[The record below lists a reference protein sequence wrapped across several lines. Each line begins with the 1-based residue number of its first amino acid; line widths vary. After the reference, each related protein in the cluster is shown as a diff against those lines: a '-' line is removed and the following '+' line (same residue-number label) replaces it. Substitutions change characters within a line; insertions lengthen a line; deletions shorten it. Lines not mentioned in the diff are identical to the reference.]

1 MNKQE
6 YLALTYEKLAALVED
21 RGFNV
26 NMSQLRARA
35 IRAELLRDGPK
46 IGFTFDPKKLWML
59 NSFILSEC
67 SLLIKENSGDPKI
80 LLEWVR
86 KVAEAFE
93 FLSRFS
99 AEDERGFLLIGSALA
114 YHIAGYQANAQCIAK
129 RLEVDY
135 KNIELPANDQFDAV
149 LVDLFR
155 RSLISFLKRNIKGL
169 MSSSNDGLSKISALQ
184 ESLVRGF
191 SEGNQPLDSLFV
203 ITAHAYYQEAI
214 SNFIAFCLQGDSDK
228 YLQGNA
234 NLQKSYEYFRD
245 LSDVTLSGIVL
256 ETQTAF
262 DRFKERSTWFTIRN
276 YAGDLLANP
285 VWHYYLRNLALDK
298 SIVEFWA
305 SQLTSIRQGILTNK
319 DSYVVQM
326 PTSAG
331 KTLIA
336 ELTILSAL
344 TSQDHARCLYIAP
357 YRALVNEVESN
368 LSETLGTVGYRIS
381 NLLGGFE
388 FDALQDFLVRESDVL
403 VTTPEKVDLFLRT
416 HPEYFSNISVVIVD
430 EGHIVG
436 DGVSS
441 PDNDANDEAD
451 DETASDFLSQE
462 GFLGRG
468 ALLEFLIA
476 RFKRRLPDVRFVFLS
491 AVMPE
496 INAEDFLKWL
506 SKGQGSLL
514 NISPHERPSRQTL
527 AKFVWINAQNGE
539 LEYISLPQLP
549 DGRRP
554 FVPYFIQ
561 RSQYFTGEDT
571 PTGRPQRRSWPDI
584 NNKAQTV
591 ASLAVQFSS
600 AGPVLVFCATKDDV
614 RSVTKNII
622 TFLKYLQISEK
633 LGNARLAYIDLPN
646 SESYQLSSSW
656 LGDSHILTQALHYG
670 VALHFGPLPDP
681 VREAIEDEFKN
692 GKIQI
697 LVSTNTLGQG
707 VNLPVKTA
715 IIYSLERTW
724 TVKDPDTDEYVV
736 RHSYVTK
743 RDFWN
748 ICGRAGR
755 AGKET
760 EGQVVFPV
768 ITDHDDE
775 FLNDYNDPQNLEE
788 VDSALYKVLKLLVEK
803 RIDQTDLLGLLD
815 SHVLAL
821 IAEEVVDTQDE
832 KAIAEYLGTSLVGVQ
847 ALRKGVDISPLV
859 SAIKFSA
866 RWINEQIQDPVLI
879 KAYASTGLS
888 VQSCIAIDDF
898 AKAFINQLGG
908 KILGEEYTR
917 LDYNPELLR
926 MAFQAC
932 QNLQEFALPSTIKYH
947 GPENEYELVLAWVNT
962 LPIWDLRLNYWEHDQ
977 GDAFSEYLSDR
988 FLYKLPWGLN
998 GFLRILSLRF
1008 GITYDDLPVSWQS
1021 LSSMVKYGVGNVY
1034 ACWAASLGAPT
1045 RGLSMQ
1051 LANYYTSLKSSGDSY
1066 AAFVKWFA
1074 SLPTE
1079 FVRYDLDASSFE
1091 KSRLINKIRRI
1102 TPDNEIYRL
1111 IMAERKEIVSPIRGI
1126 PYEGREE
1133 FASQVVQGE
1142 HLLLEPEPDNT
1153 YDPNAIKVI
1162 YRDHQIGYV
1171 QSDAAKI
1178 IAREILTGTPISAIA
1193 STVTAPTENYPYP
1206 WIEVLIRLGNRD

>member
-6 YLALTYEKLAALVED
+6 YLALAYEKLAALVED
-21 RGFNV
+21 RGFNI

-35 IRAELLRDGPK
+35 IRAELLRDGPEVR
-46 IGFTFDPKKLWML
+46 FTFDPQRLWRL

-67 SLLIKENSGDPKI
+67 SLLMKENVGDQKV
-80 LLEWVR
+80 LLEWIR
-86 KVAEAFE
+86 RVAEAFE

-99 AEDERGFLLIGSALA
+99 SEDERGFLLIGSALA

-129 RLEVDY
+129 RLETDY
-135 KNIELPANDQFDAV
+135 KNSELPPDSPFDAF

-155 RSLISFLKRNIKGL
+155 QSLISFLKRNIKGL
-169 MSSSNDGLSKISALQ
+169 MFFSKEGVSKISALQ
-184 ESLVRGF
+184 EPLIREFSLGT
-191 SEGNQPLDSLFV
+191 QPLDSLYG
-203 ITAHAYYQEAI
+203 ITAHAYFQEAI
-214 SNFIAFCLQGDSDK
+214 SNFIAFCLSGESER
-228 YLQGNA
+228 YLQGNRD
-234 NLQKSYEYFRD
+234 LQKCYEYFRE
-245 LSDVTLSGIVL
+245 LSDVTLSGIIL

-262 DRFKERSTWFTIRN
+262 ERFQERSTWFTIRN
-276 YAGDLLANP
+276 YAGNLFAKP
-285 VWHYYLRNLALDK
+285 VWNYYLRNLALDK

-305 SQLTSIRQGILTNK
+305 SQLIAIKQGILTNN
-319 DSYVVQM
+319 DSFVVQM

-344 TSQDHARCLYIAP
+344 TSQDNARCLYIAP
-357 YRALVNEVESN
+357 YRALVNEVETN
-368 LSETLGTVGYRIS
+368 LAETLGSVGYRIS

-403 VTTPEKVDLFLRT
+403 VTTPEKIDLFLRT

-436 DGVSS
+436 EGLSLPDG
-441 PDNDANDEAD
+441 DNDD
-451 DETASDFLSQE
+451 DEKKSDYLSQE
-462 GFLGRG
+462 GSLGRG

-476 RFKRRLPDVRFVFLS
+476 RFKRRLPEVHFVFLS

-514 NISPHERPSRQTL
+514 NISPHERPSRQTV
-527 AKFVWINAQNGE
+527 AKFEWINAQNGE

-561 RSQYFTGEDT
+561 RTQYFTGNHT
-571 PTGRPQRRSWPDI
+571 PGGRLERRSWPDI
-584 NNKAQTV
+584 HNKSQTV
-591 ASLAVQFSS
+591 ANLAVQLSK

-614 RSVTKNII
+614 RKVTRNII
-622 TFLKYLQISEK
+622 TFLNYLQAS
-633 LGNARLAYIDLPN
+633 ARLDNVNLVYTDAPN
-646 SESYQLSSSW
+646 SESYQLALNW
-656 LGDSHILTQALHYG
+656 LGEAHVLTQALHYG

-692 GKIQI
+692 GKIYI

-715 IIYSLERTW
+715 IIYSLVRTW
-724 TVKDPDTDEYVV
+724 TTENPETGKTEVHHNYV
-736 RHSYVTK
+736 SK
-743 RDFWN
+743 RDYWN

-760 EGQVVFPV
+760 EGQVIFPV

-775 FLNDYNDPQNLEE
+775 FLGDYNNPENLEE
-788 VDSALYKVLKLLVEK
+788 VDSALYKVLQMLVEK
-803 RIDQTDLLGLLD
+803 RIDQNDLLGLLD
-815 SHVLAL
+815 SHILAL
-821 IAEEVVDTQDE
+821 IAEEVIDTQDE
-832 KAIAEYLGTSLVGVQ
+832 QAIAEYLGTSLVGIQ
-847 ALRKGVDISPLV
+847 AIRKGVDISQLV

-866 RWINEQIQDPVLI
+866 RWINEQIQDPLLI

-888 VQSCIAIDDF
+888 VRSCVAIDETVR
-898 AKAFINQLGG
+898 AFVNQSGG
-908 KILGEEYTR
+908 KISEEEYAR

-926 MAFQAC
+926 IAFQAC
-932 QNLQEFALPSTIKYH
+932 QGLREFALPSTVEYF
-947 GPENEYELVLAWVNT
+947 GPANEYELILAWVNPV
-962 LPIWDLRLNYWEHDQ
+962 PIWELRANYWDHSQ
-977 GDAFSEYLSDR
+977 GEAFSEYLSDR
-988 FLYKLPWGLN
+988 FIYKLPWGLN
-998 GFLRILSLRF
+998 GFLRLLSLRF
-1008 GITYDDLPVSWQS
+1008 GIAYEDLPISWQS
-1021 LSSMVKYGVGNVY
+1021 LSSMVKYGVGKVH
-1034 ACWAASLGAPT
+1034 ACWAASLGSPT
-1045 RGLSMQ
+1045 RSISMQ
-1051 LANYYTSLKSSGDSY
+1051 LADHYSSLNFSGNSY

-1079 FVRYDLDASSFE
+1079 FVRYELDASGFE

-1102 TPDNEIYRL
+1102 ISDDEIYRL
-1111 IMAERKEIVSPIRGI
+1111 TMTERQEMVSPVRGI

-1133 FASQVVQGE
+1133 NASHVTQGD
-1142 HLLLEPEPDNT
+1142 LLQLEPEPDNL

-1162 YRDHQIGYV
+1162 HRGNQIGYV
-1171 QSDAAKI
+1171 QSDIAKI
-1178 IAREILTGTPISAIA
+1178 VAREILTGTQVQA
-1193 STVTAPTENYPYP
+1193 TVSSVSSPTEQYPHY
-1206 WIEVLIRLGNRD
+1206 WIEMLIQLGYGN

>member
-6 YLALTYEKLAALVED
+6 YLTLTYEKLAALVED
-21 RGFNV
+21 RGFNIG
-26 NMSQLRARA
+26 MSQLRARA
-35 IRAELLRDGPK
+35 IRAELLKDAPEVR
-46 IGFTFDPKKLWML
+46 FTFDPQKLWRL

-67 SLLIKENSGDPKI
+67 SLLMRENTGDPRI

-99 AEDERGFLLIGSALA
+99 TEDEYGFLLIGSALA

-129 RLEVDY
+129 RLEGDY
-135 KNIELPANDQFDAV
+135 KNIALPANDQFDAV
-149 LVDLFR
+149 LADLFR
-155 RSLISFLKRNIKGL
+155 RSLVSFLKRNIKGL
-169 MSSSNDGLSKISALQ
+169 ISSNNDGLSKISALQ
-184 ESLVRGF
+184 EPLVRDF
-191 SEGNQPLDSLFV
+191 SRGIQPLDSLYA
-203 ITAHAYYQEAI
+203 ITAHAYFQEAI
-214 SNFIAFCLQGDSDK
+214 NNFIAFCLQGDSEE

-234 NLQKSYEYFRD
+234 NLQKCYEYFRD

-262 DRFKERSTWFTIRN
+262 DRFKERSTWFTIQN

-368 LSETLGTVGYRIS
+368 LSETLGAVGYKIS

-436 DGVSS
+436 DGVSL
-441 PDNDANDEAD
+441 PDNQAD
-451 DETASDFLSQE
+451 KETVSDFLSQE
-462 GFLGRG
+462 GSLGRG
-468 ALLEFLIA
+468 TLLEFLIA

-514 NISPHERPSRQTL
+514 NISPHERPSRQTV
-527 AKFVWINAQNGE
+527 AKFEWLHAQNGE

-554 FVPYFIQ
+554 FVPYFI
-561 RSQYFTGEDT
+561 RRTKYYTGENT
-571 PTGRPQRRSWPDI
+571 PTGRRQQRSWPDI
-584 NNKAQTV
+584 TNKSQTV
-591 ASLAVQFSS
+591 ANLAVQFST

-614 RSVTKNII
+614 RTVTKNII
-622 TFLKYLQISEK
+622 TFLNYLQASEK
-633 LGNARLAYIDLPN
+633 LGNAKLAYTDSPN
-646 SESYQLSSSW
+646 SESYQLALNW

-724 TVKDPDTDEYVV
+724 TVEDPVTGDDVIH
-736 RHSYVTK
+736 HSYVSK

-768 ITDHDDE
+768 ITDRDDE
-775 FLNDYNDPQNLEE
+775 FLSDYTNPENLEE

-803 RIDQTDLLGLLD
+803 RIDQNDLLGLLD

-866 RWINEQIQDPVLI
+866 RWINEQIQDPALI

-888 VQSCIAIDDF
+888 VQSCLAIDESVRT
-898 AKAFINQLGG
+898 FINQLGG
-908 KILGEEYTR
+908 KIPKEEYSR
-917 LDYNPELLR
+917 LDYNPELLKI
-926 MAFQAC
+926 AFQAC
-932 QNLQEFALPSTIKYH
+932 QNLQEFALPSNIEYY
-947 GPENEYELVLAWVNT
+947 GPDNEYELVLAWVNT
-962 LPIWDLRLNYWEHDQ
+962 LPVFELRAGYWANNQ
-977 GDAFSEYLSDR
+977 GEEFSEYLSDR
-988 FLYKLPWGLN
+988 LIYKLPWGLN

-1008 GITYDDLPVSWQS
+1008 GTTYDDLPISWQS
-1021 LSSMVKYGVGNVY
+1021 LSSMVKYGVGNVH
-1034 ACWAASLGAPT
+1034 ACWASSLGAPT

-1051 LANYYTSLKSSGDSY
+1051 LSNYYASTNLPLGSYSS
-1066 AAFVKWFA
+1066 FVKWFA
-1074 SLPTE
+1074 SIPAELVKYE
-1079 FVRYDLDASSFE
+1079 LDASGFE
-1091 KSRLINKIRRI
+1091 KSRLVNKIRRI

-1133 FASQVVQGE
+1133 YASQVVQGE
-1142 HLLLEPEPDNT
+1142 HLLLEPEPDNL
-1153 YDPNAIKVI
+1153 YDPNAIRII

-1171 QSDAAKI
+1171 QSDVAKI
-1178 IAREILTGTPISAIA
+1178 VARELLTGTQVKATVNTISG
-1193 STVTAPTENYPYP
+1193 PTEQYPYH
-1206 WIEVLIRLGNRD
+1206 WIEMLIQFGNGN

>member
-1 MNKQE
+1 M
-6 YLALTYEKLAALVED
+6 TYEKLAALVED
-21 RGFNV
+21 RGFNID
-26 NMSQLRARA
+26 MSQLRARA
-35 IRAELLRDGPK
+35 IRAELLRDRPEVR
-46 IGFTFDPKKLWML
+46 FTFDPRRLWRL

-67 SLLIKENSGDPKI
+67 SLLMKENVGDKKI

-86 KVAEAFE
+86 RVAEAFE

-99 AEDERGFLLIGSALA
+99 TEDERGFLLIGSALA

-129 RLEVDY
+129 RLESNY
-135 KNIELPANDQFDAV
+135 KNIELPPDSPFDVV

-155 RSLISFLKRNIKGL
+155 RSLISFLKKNIKDL
-169 MSSSNDGLSKISALQ
+169 MFSSNDGLSKISALQ
-184 ESLVRGF
+184 GPLIRDF
-191 SEGNQPLDSLFV
+191 SQGTQPLDSLYV

-214 SNFIAFCLQGDSDK
+214 SNFIAFCLQGESGQ
-228 YLQGNA
+228 YLQGNI
-234 NLQKSYEYFRD
+234 NLQKCYEYFRD

-256 ETQTAF
+256 ETQTAL
-262 DRFKERSTWFTIRN
+262 DRFQERSTWFTIRN
-276 YAGDLLANP
+276 YAGDLFAKP
-285 VWHYYLRNLALDK
+285 VWNYYLRNLALDK

-305 SQLTSIRQGILTNK
+305 SQLISIKKGILTSN
-319 DSYVVQM
+319 DSFVVQM

-336 ELTILSAL
+336 ELAILSAL
-344 TSQDHARCLYIAP
+344 TSQDNARCLYIAP
-357 YRALVNEVESN
+357 YRALVNEVENN
-368 LSETLGTVGYRIS
+368 LAETLGAVGYRIS

-403 VTTPEKVDLFLRT
+403 VTTPEKIDLFFRT

-436 DGVSS
+436 DGLPL
-441 PDNDANDEAD
+441 PDGDED
-451 DETASDFLSQE
+451 DEKKSVYLSQE
-462 GFLGRG
+462 GSLGRG

-476 RFKRRLPDVRFVFLS
+476 RFKRRLPDVRFLFLS

-514 NISPHERPSRQTL
+514 NISPDDRPSRQTV
-527 AKFVWINAQNGE
+527 AKFEWIHAQNGE
-539 LEYISLPQLP
+539 LEYVSLPQLP

-561 RSQYFTGEDT
+561 RTQYFTGVLT
-571 PTGRPQRRSWPDI
+571 PGGKPQRRSWPDI
-584 NNKAQTV
+584 HNKSQTV
-591 ASLAVQFSS
+591 ASLAVQFST

-614 RSVTKNII
+614 RTVTRNII
-622 TFLKYLQISEK
+622 TFLNYLQASGK
-633 LGNARLAYIDLPN
+633 LGNAKLTYTDSPN
-646 SESYQLSSSW
+646 SESYQLALNW
-656 LGDSHILTQALHYG
+656 LGEAHVLTQALHYG

-707 VNLPVKTA
+707 VNLPIKTA
-715 IIYSLERTW
+715 IIYSLVRTW
-724 TVKDPDTDEYVV
+724 TTENPETGETEV
-736 RHSYVTK
+736 HQSYVPK

-760 EGQVVFPV
+760 EGQVIFPV

-775 FLNDYNDPQNLEE
+775 FLDDYNNPQNLEE
-788 VDSALYKVLKLLVEK
+788 VDSALYKVLQMLIEK
-803 RIDQTDLLGLLD
+803 RIDQNDLLGLLD
-815 SHVLAL
+815 SHILAL

-832 KAIAEYLGTSLVGVQ
+832 KVIAEYLGTSLVGIQ

-866 RWINEQIQDPVLI
+866 RWINEQIQDPLLI

-888 VQSCIAIDDF
+888 VQSCVTIDEAVRVF
-898 AKAFINQLGG
+898 VNQLGG
-908 KILGEEYTR
+908 KISEEEYTR
-917 LDYNPELLR
+917 LDYNSELLKT
-926 MAFQAC
+926 AFQAC
-932 QNLQEFALPSTIKYH
+932 QGLREFALPSTIGYY
-947 GPENEYELVLAWVNT
+947 GPENEYELVVAWVNT
-962 LPIWDLRLNYWEHDQ
+962 VPVWKLRANYWDHRQ
-977 GDAFSEYLSDR
+977 GEAFSEYLSDR
-988 FLYKLPWGLN
+988 FIYKLPWGLN
-998 GFLRILSLRF
+998 GFLRLLSLRF
-1008 GITYDDLPVSWQS
+1008 GIAYEDLPVSWQS
-1021 LSSMVKYGVGNVY
+1021 LSSMIKYGVGKVH
-1034 ACWAASLGAPT
+1034 ACWAASLGSPT
-1045 RGLSMQ
+1045 RSLSMQ
-1051 LANYYTSLKSSGDSY
+1051 LADHYSSLNFSGSSY

-1074 SLPTE
+1074 SLPAE
-1079 FVRYDLDASSFE
+1079 FVRYELEASSFE

-1126 PYEGREE
+1126 PYEGRAEY
-1133 FASQVVQGE
+1133 ASQVVQGE
-1142 HLLLEPEPDNT
+1142 HLLLELEPDNIF
-1153 YDPNAIKVI
+1153 DPNAIKII
-1162 YRDHQIGYV
+1162 YKDHQIGYV
-1171 QSDAAKI
+1171 QTDVAKI
-1178 IAREILTGTPISAIA
+1178 VAREILAGTQVSAVV
-1193 STVTAPTENYPYP
+1193 SRVVAPTETFPFP
-1206 WIEVLIRLGNRD
+1206 RIEMVIRFGNRDGI